1 MSNKNHKLD
10 FNVGNYKS
18 IIDSMGDAIHVIDK
32 NLRLILINPA
42 IKKWLE
48 ILGFE
53 TDVLGKKLN
62 EAFPFLPEK
71 VLDEYE
77 QVLDSGKTLITD
89 EETFINGTTYFTESR
104 KIPIISKGRANQ
116 IITIIRDFGERKIS
130 EQKLKASEKRFHH
143 LFETSPYGIVLL
155 DLKGNII
162 DCNTSTNSFL
172 SNHTINDLIGRNF
185 REIWFIH
192 EKNKNL
198 IPVFEKIIE
207 RVINGEKIKNLEFP
221 INRSLGGI
229 IWVNSSV
236 SVTKVGDE
244 SLIQF
249 ILEDISD
256 KKKAAIELKES
267 EKRYREAYN
276 RSNFYK
282 DLFAHDINNI
292 FQNIQSSTELLS
304 LLLDEMN
311 IRKGNNFIDIIK
323 DQIIRG
329 STLIS
334 NVRKLSEIEEIES
347 PLKKVELFGVLN
359 EVKNYI
365 IKSFQNRKINLEILS
380 DEKQIFV
387 NANEI
392 LTDVFENILI
402 NAIRYNRNSL
412 IELMVKVSKAISDGK
427 NFIRMEF
434 VDNGIGIPNEM
445 KEKVFQRGYNHKG
458 IIKGLGLGLTLVKK
472 VIGIYN
478 GQIWVENKVDGDYTQ
493 GSKFII
499 LIPEVE

>member
-1 MSNKNHKLD
+1 
-10 FNVGNYKS
+10 
-18 IIDSMGDAIHVIDK
+18 MGDAIHVIDK

-104 KIPIISKGRANQ
+104 KIPIISKGRVNQ

-130 EQKLKASEKRFHH
+130 EQKLKASEKRFRH

-207 RVINGEKIKNLEFP
+207 RVINGEKIKNLE
-221 INRSLGGI
+221 
-229 IWVNSSV
+229 
-236 SVTKVGDE
+236 
-244 SLIQF
+244 
-249 ILEDISD
+249 
-256 KKKAAIELKES
+256 LKE
-267 EKRYREAYN
+267 
-276 RSNFYK
+276 
-282 DLFAHDINNI
+282 
-292 FQNIQSSTELLS
+292 
-304 LLLDEMN
+304 
-311 IRKGNNFIDIIK
+311 
-323 DQIIRG
+323 
-329 STLIS
+329 
-334 NVRKLSEIEEIES
+334 
-347 PLKKVELFGVLN
+347 
-359 EVKNYI
+359 
-365 IKSFQNRKINLEILS
+365 
-380 DEKQIFV
+380 
-387 NANEI
+387 
-392 LTDVFENILI
+392 
-402 NAIRYNRNSL
+402 
-412 IELMVKVSKAISDGK
+412 
-427 NFIRMEF
+427 
-434 VDNGIGIPNEM
+434 
-445 KEKVFQRGYNHKG
+445 
-458 IIKGLGLGLTLVKK
+458 
-472 VIGIYN
+472 
-478 GQIWVENKVDGDYTQ
+478 
-493 GSKFII
+493 
-499 LIPEVE
+499 

>member
-1 MSNKNHKLD
+1 
-10 FNVGNYKS
+10 
-18 IIDSMGDAIHVIDK
+18 MGDAIHVIDK